1 MQCIVGKVC
10 KPQHTT
16 SDLWALA
23 YAIFSTW
30 YAIHS
35 FHHQSHELI
44 FILQNPA
51 NHCQFHEDFQTPDI
65 WVSSSWLLASILQIS
80 VVLYFKN
87 SLFIYFFYF
96 PPFLIIL
103 CASSGTDSI
112 PFIFLATDV
121 SRTQQV
127 LKKKNA
133 ERTIRG
139 RKYAKRVL
147 QVHREGQTDPAEE
160 PPLRNVVKY
169 PCRLSNT

>member
-96 PPFLIIL
+96 PPFLTIL

-112 PFIFLATDV
+112 PFIFLATDKV

-127 LKKKNA
+127 LKKKMLKEQSGEENMPREFYRST
-133 ERTIRG
+133 ERGKQIWLRS
-139 RKYAKRVL
+139 
-147 QVHREGQTDPAEE
+147 
-160 PPLRNVVKY
+160 PLY
-169 PCRLSNT
+169 GML

>member
-16 SDLWALA
+16 SVLWALA

-51 NHCQFHEDFQTPDI
+51 NHCQFPEDFQTPDI

-87 SLFIYFFYF
+87 SLFIYFFTF
-96 PPFLIIL
+96 HLSSPF
-103 CASSGTDSI
+103 C
-112 PFIFLATDV
+112 
-121 SRTQQV
+121 V
-127 LKKKNA
+127 L
-133 ERTIRG
+133 
-139 RKYAKRVL
+139 L
-147 QVHREGQTDPAEE
+147 QGQTASPSSFWQLIRCPE
-160 PPLRNVVKY
+160 PSKY
-169 PCRLSNT
+169 SKKCWKNNQGKKICQESSTGPPRGANRSGWGAPSTECWKVPM